1 MEGTLNSVRQSFSER
16 VAGVIELLEFDNLVL
31 DHLVGGLDGVVE
43 ELERKHHKSAALVV
57 ANRLKLLKNIR
68 AKQSLKPTYG
78 TIYNQCVVLLVSYF
92 DATMG
97 DLFRVAVA
105 CALRAEKDVP
115 ARDRS
120 VELNWRNL
128 NEPGAPVEALIAERI
143 VDLDDIS
150 FQDMQSI
157 RRAFSKNLKLDLG
170 RNEDAND
177 IVLGQAA
184 RNLMA
189 HAGGK
194 IDERFRNQVS
204 NAHPRRLKTQLSS
217 TKTIQFEPDEVRLL
231 ASSMTSFVS
240 TAIQKIEALLT
251 PTKEAGS
258 KRL

>member
-1 MEGTLNSVRQSFSER
+1 MEGTLNSVRQAFSER

-31 DHLVGGLDGVVE
+31 DHLVGGLDGLVE
-43 ELERKHHKSAALVV
+43 ELERKGLHSAALVV

-68 AKQSLKPTYG
+68 ATKSLRPTYG

-105 CALRAEKDVP
+105 CALRAGKDVP
-115 ARDRS
+115 AGDRS
-120 VELNWRNL
+120 VELSWRNL
-128 NEPGAPVEALIAERI
+128 SEPGAPVEALIAERI
-143 VDLDDIS
+143 VDQDDIS
-150 FQDMQSI
+150 FQDMQST

-177 IVLGQAA
+177 IILGQAA

-194 IDERFRNQVS
+194 IDDCFRNQVLI
-204 NAHPRRLKTQLSS
+204 NRPLKLHRL
-217 TKTIQFEPDEVRLL
+217 F
-231 ASSMTSFVS
+231 F
-240 TAIQKIEALLT
+240 
-251 PTKEAGS
+251 
-258 KRL
+258 

>member
-1 MEGTLNSVRQSFSER
+1 MEGTLNSVQQAFSER
-16 VAGVIELLEFDNLVL
+16 AAGVIKLLEFDNLVL
-31 DHLVGGLDGVVE
+31 DHLVGGLDGLVE
-43 ELERKHHKSAALVV
+43 ELERKHFNSAAVV
-57 ANRLKLLKNIR
+57 VGNRLKHLKNIR
-68 AKQSLKPTYG
+68 ATQSLRRTYG

-105 CALRAEKDVP
+105 SALRAGKDVP
-115 ARDRS
+115 ARERS

-128 NEPGAPVEALIAERI
+128 SEPGAPVEALIAERI
-143 VDLDDIS
+143 VNEDDIS
-150 FQDMQSI
+150 FQDMQST

-177 IVLGQAA
+177 IILGQAA

-204 NAHPRRLKTQLSS
+204 KAHPRRLKAQFPS

-231 ASSMTSFVS
+231 ASSMTSFLGA
-240 TAIQKIEALLT
+240 AITKIETLLT
-251 PTKEAGS
+251 PIKEA
-258 KRL
+258 R

>member
-1 MEGTLNSVRQSFSER
+1 MEAILNSVQQAFSES
-16 VAGVIELLEFDNLVL
+16 VAGVIELLEFDTVVL
-31 DHLVGGLDGVVE
+31 DHLVGGLNGVVD
-43 ELERKHHKSAALVV
+43 ELERKHLKSAALVV

-68 AKQSLKPTYG
+68 ATQSLRPRYE
-78 TIYNQCVVLLVSYF
+78 TIHNQCVVLLVSYF

-105 CALRAEKDVP
+105 CALRAGKDVP
-115 ARDRS
+115 AGDRS
-120 VELNWRNL
+120 VELSWRNL
-128 NEPGAPVEALIAERI
+128 SEPGAPVEALIAERI

-177 IVLGQAA
+177 IILGQAA
-184 RNLMA
+184 RHLMA

-204 NAHPRRLKTQLSS
+204 KAHPRRLKKHLPS
-217 TKTIQFEPDEVRLL
+217 TKIIQFEPDEVRLL

-240 TAIQKIEALLT
+240 AVITKIEALLN
-251 PTKEAGS
+251 PNKEAC
-258 KRL
+258 